1 MADASANGA
10 SERGSGVLGLCFGV
24 LGFLGFLLLATQI
37 AMSLYANTV
46 VSGAALDGGRIVARA
61 AGADGVL
68 APGELTAAR
77 SAAERRVRDLLGEA
91 ARFDVTEIDLA
102 ADRITVT
109 VQAPRPRLLLGGGTL
124 GSATVTRR
132 AELRLEVLQ

>member
-1 MADASANGA
+1 MVETPASAA

-61 AGADGVL
+61 AGTDGVL
-68 APGELTAAR
+68 GPGELASAR

-91 ARFDVTEIDLA
+91 ARFDVTDVDLA
-102 ADRITVT
+102 ADRITVS

-124 GSATVTRR
+124 GSATVTKR
-132 AELRLEVLQ
+132 AEVRLEVLQ